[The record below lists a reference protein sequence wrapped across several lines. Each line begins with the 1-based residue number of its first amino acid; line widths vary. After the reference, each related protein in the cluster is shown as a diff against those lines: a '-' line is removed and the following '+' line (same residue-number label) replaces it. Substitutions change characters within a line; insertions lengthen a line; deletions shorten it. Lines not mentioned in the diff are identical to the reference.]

1 MAAIYMASEGET
13 HRKFIN
19 KMSVPFNIAPLAGR
33 EMELIADALQHR
45 HLSGD
50 GPYTKL
56 CQQWLQT
63 QVGTPFARL
72 VHSCT
77 AALEMAVILADVG
90 VGDEV
95 IMPSFT
101 FVSTA
106 NAVALRGG
114 VPVFVDIRPDTL
126 NIDEAKI
133 EAAVTSRTK
142 AIIVVHYAGV
152 CADMT
157 AIAAIARRHGLLLIE
172 DAAQALG
179 SFYDGTPAGRLSD
192 FSCFSFHETKNIVSG
207 EGGALLVNS
216 GRFCDRADI
225 IREKGTNR
233 TAFHNGIVDKYT
245 WIDIGSSY
253 LPSEITAAFLW
264 AQLQSAS
271 EFTSRR
277 LDTWNTYH
285 RAFLALEE
293 TGAVRRPIIPTNC
306 QHNGHLY
313 YLLTSGREQRD
324 ALVTWL
330 RTNDINAP
338 FHYIPLHSSPAGR
351 RLSRSAGSMDV
362 TDHISDCLIRLPMFL
377 GVEEHQAEIIKK
389 IHQFFQA

>member
-1 MAAIYMASEGET
+1 
-13 HRKFIN
+13 
-19 KMSVPFNIAPLAGR
+19 MSVPFNIAPLAGR
-33 EMELIADALQHR
+33 EMELIADALQQR

-50 GPYTKL
+50 GRYTKL

-114 VPVFVDIRPDTL
+114 IPVFVDIRRDTL
-126 NIDEAKI
+126 NIDETKI

-152 CADMT
+152 CAEMN
-157 AIAAIARRHGLLLIE
+157 AISAIARRHNLLLIE

-179 SFYDGTPAGRLSD
+179 SSYDGTPAGRLSD
-192 FSCFSFHETKNIVSG
+192 FACFSFHETKNIVSG
-207 EGGALLVNS
+207 EGGALLVNAS
-216 GRFCDRADI
+216 GFRDRADI

-233 TAFHNGIVDKYT
+233 TAFHNGAVDKYT

-264 AQLQSAS
+264 AQLQSADD
-271 EFTSRR
+271 FTCRR
-277 LDTWNTYH
+277 LDSWSAYH

-293 TGAVRRPIIPTNC
+293 RGAVRRPVIPANC

-324 ALVTWL
+324 ALISWL
-330 RTNDINAP
+330 RASGINAP
-338 FHYIPLHSSPAGR
+338 FHYVPLHSSPAGR
-351 RLSRSAGSMDV
+351 RLSRFVGSMDV
-362 TDHISDCLIRLPMFL
+362 TEDVSDCLIRLPMFL
-377 GVEEHQAEIIKK
+377 GVDEYQVEIVEK
-389 IHQFFQA
+389 IHQFFQAQ